1 MFNLRSWA
9 TPITIGSFLISALS
23 GVILFFHWNIGMMKP
38 AHEYLSWFLILGVAM
53 HLVINWRP
61 MLNYFKKPIPL
72 AVIGLFIVLT
82 ALSFFTLGDGNV
94 NGGGKHN
101 KMGVKTTELLKSAP
115 ITMIAQ
121 LSKVTPDTLT
131 QRLEA
136 EGIVVLSIDQ
146 TVINIA
152 KSNNLN
158 TQQVLSVLIK

>member
-9 TPITIGSFLISALS
+9 TPITIGSFIISALS
-23 GVILFFHWNIGMMKP
+23 GVILFFHWNIGLMKP
-38 AHEYLSWFLILGVAM
+38 AHEYLSWFLVLGVAM
-53 HLVINWRP
+53 HIVINWRP

-72 AVIGLFIVLT
+72 TVISVFVILT
-82 ALSFFTLGDGNV
+82 ALSFFTLGNV
-94 NGGGKHN
+94 NGVGKHN

-121 LSKVTPDTLT
+121 LSEVSPDKLT

-136 EGIVVLSIDQ
+136 AGIAVLSTDQ
-146 TVINIA
+146 TIMNIA